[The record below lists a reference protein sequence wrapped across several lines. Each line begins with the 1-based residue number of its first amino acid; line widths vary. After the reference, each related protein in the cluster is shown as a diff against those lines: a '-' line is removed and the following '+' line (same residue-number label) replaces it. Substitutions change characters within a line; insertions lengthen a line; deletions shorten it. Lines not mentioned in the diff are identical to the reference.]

1 MSSWGWRIMAVA
13 VMVALGLSITFL
25 LDGHTLIG
33 AFWVFISAAWG
44 FFTIKLWRMH
54 LAWDL
59 GR

>member
-1 MSSWGWRIMAVA
+1 V
-13 VMVALGLSITFL
+13 
-25 LDGHTLIG
+25 IG
-33 AFWVFISAAWG
+33 AFWVFIAAAWG